1 MRSTRPSLPLLLAAG
16 MSFIAADF
24 AAAQNWLFFD
34 RPHRPAVQAQPYAQP
49 PVQREWMVPP
59 QYHRQIVPLPTSEA
73 PGTIIVDTPNKFL
86 YYVLPGGEAIRYG
99 IGVGREGFGW
109 TGVTTVG
116 RKAEWPDW
124 TPPAT
129 MIKRQPELAKY
140 ASGMPGG
147 PDNPLGARALYL
159 YQGGKDTLF
168 RIHGTNEIWSIGQ
181 SRSSGCIRMMNHDVI
196 ELYHLTKVGTKVIV
210 R

>member
-1 MRSTRPSLPLLLAAG
+1 MYLTRSSLPLLMAAG
-16 MSFIAADF
+16 LSFLAADF

-34 RPHRPAVQAQPYAQP
+34 
-49 PVQREWMVPP
+49 PVQRQQVPAQVPQTQREWRVPAQVP
-59 QYHRQIVPLPTSEA
+59 QTQREWRVPAQYHRQVVPYPTNEA

-86 YYVLPGGEAIRYG
+86 YYVLPDGQAIRYG
-99 IGVGREGFGW
+99 IGVGREGL
-109 TGVTTVG
+109 
-116 RKAEWPDW
+116 WPTW

-159 YQGGKDTLF
+159 YQNGKDTLF

-181 SRSSGCIRMMNHDVI
+181 SVSSGCIRMMNHDVI
-196 ELYHLTKVGTKVIV
+196 ELHSLARIGAKVIV

>member
-1 MRSTRPSLPLLLAAG
+1 MYLTRSSLPLLMAAG
-16 MSFIAADF
+16 LSFLAADF
-24 AAAQNWLFFD
+24 ASAQNWLFFD
-34 RPHRPAVQAQPYAQP
+34 
-49 PVQREWMVPP
+49 PVQRQQVPVQVPQTQREWRVPA
-59 QYHRQIVPLPTSEA
+59 QYHRQVVPYPTNEA

-86 YYVLPGGEAIRYG
+86 YFVLPDGLAIRYG

-109 TGVTTVG
+109 TGTTTIG
-116 RKAEWPDW
+116 RKAAWPTW

-159 YQGGKDTLF
+159 YQNGKDTLF

-181 SRSSGCIRMMNHDVI
+181 SVSSGCIRMMNHDVI
-196 ELYHLTKVGTKVIV
+196 ELHSLARIGAKVIV